1 MLFALEN
8 VQLMKREK
16 SGFRLIIEKLDI
28 SAGRHVALTG
38 PSGCGKSTALD
49 MLGMVL
55 APDAAASFTFTPE
68 DIPVD
73 IPLLWAS
80 GRLDAMALLRRR
92 FMGYILQTGELLPFL
107 TVSDN
112 ITMPASLLGISR
124 KAANERAAALADRLD
139 ISHLL
144 RKYPAEISIGE
155 RQRAA
160 IARALSSSPKVVLAD
175 EPTASLDPERASGVM
190 ELLLDTAGSC
200 GTTVILVSHDRPLV
214 KHFDLTEVPVSVKEG
229 ADGIV
234 TAVIRGEAR

>member
-1 MLFALEN
+1 MLFELEN

-49 MLGMVL
+49 MLGMIL
-55 APDAAASFTFTPE
+55 APDAAATFTFTPE
-68 DIPVD
+68 DVTVD
-73 IPLLWAS
+73 IPLLW
-80 GRLDAMALLRRR
+80 GTGKLDAMALLRRR

-107 TVSDN
+107 SVADN
-112 ITMPASLLGISR
+112 IAMPASLLGLSR
-124 KAANERAAALADRLD
+124 KVVKERTETLAERLD
-139 ISHLL
+139 IRPLL

-175 EPTASLDPERASGVM
+175 EPTASLDPERASDVM
-190 ELLLDTAGSC
+190 ELLLETAGSC
-200 GTTVILVSHDRPLV
+200 GTTVILVSHDKPLV
-214 KHFDLTEVPVSVKEG
+214 KRFDLTEIPVTVKEG
-229 ADGIV
+229 VDGIV